1 MAVSCKERLKTALP
15 GCGMVSA
22 GGVVSHTFHPAVQ
35 RQEKKAKPGEG
46 HRSITEVSLGLLA
59 GAQ

>member
-1 MAVSCKERLKTALP
+1 
-15 GCGMVSA
+15 
-22 GGVVSHTFHPAVQ
+22 VQ

-46 HRSITEVSLGLLA
+46 HRNIIKVSLGLLT